1 MPAKNHSTVLVKW
14 FFQFHSYLLVPVL
27 WQCLRLKEGIIQSS
41 GGLTTVKIFENRCIY
56 FRFVFGQMVREA
68 KSKFRSVKLK
78 KRKGFHGRRSAQLQ
92 KERDDRNAR
101 MIPLV
106 LQVLDDKAPLSSSS
120 PCKENVFV
128 KKLHNS
134 SFEKIEREKGILTR
148 EKAKHIG
155 AASSTFNVQ
164 LISSYRIPPC
174 EQSLSKT
181 HQRASKRGSA

>member
-1 MPAKNHSTVLVKW
+1 MAEDRQN
-14 FFQFHSYLLVPVL
+14 
-27 WQCLRLKEGIIQSS
+27 C
-41 GGLTTVKIFENRCIY
+41 
-56 FRFVFGQMVREA
+56 
-68 KSKFRSVKLK
+68 
-78 KRKGFHGRRSAQLQ
+78 RRSGMIA
-92 KERDDRNAR
+92 NAR

-120 PCKENVFV
+120 PCKENVSV

-155 AASSTFNVQ
+155 AASSTFKEQ

-181 HQRASKRGSA
+181 HQRASERGSAEIVSSLLSRRSPSFWASHSGHTGLSSALRIFDKTRVKIEPSVRKPIWRPECDRDVAWV